1 MALPLSTQDLLRAY
15 EALGVSTHELDS
27 IERAPY
33 PQNEE
38 LLNQLKMRVSKRY
51 KKLAAMLHPD
61 TTKGD
66 PEAAALFVL
75 ITRVAKDLAKR
86 PARPELPLMAA
97 PQVPVKSTGVVRVQA
112 ATKTVMK
119 VNIRRPMGNSDQR
132 SAREIAARLSKM
144 RA

>member
-1 MALPLSTQDLLRAY
+1 MTLPLSTQDLLRAY
-15 EALGVSTHELDS
+15 EALGVSLQELDS

-33 PQNEE
+33 PRNEE
-38 LLNQLKMRVSKRY
+38 LLNQLKTRVRKRY
-51 KKLAAMLHPD
+51 KKLASILHPD

-86 PARPELPLMAA
+86 PARPELPLMAM
-97 PQVPVKSTGVVRVQA
+97 PPVQTRSAGVVITQA
-112 ATKTVMK
+112 AKPVMK
-119 VNIRRPMGNSDQR
+119 VNIRRIPMANSDQR
-132 SAREIAARLSKM
+132 SARDIAARLAKM